1 MDLERRGL
9 GPSVSRLKSYFE
21 PQNLFHVSAVWR
33 KQVTFNDVPNTWVN
47 MEEKTGMW
55 LGGVVDSTGTDGK
68 ALV

>member
-1 MDLERRGL
+1 M
-9 GPSVSRLKSYFE
+9 
-21 PQNLFHVSAVWR
+21 FHVSAVWR

-55 LGGVVDSTGTDGK
+55 LGGVVYSTGKDGK